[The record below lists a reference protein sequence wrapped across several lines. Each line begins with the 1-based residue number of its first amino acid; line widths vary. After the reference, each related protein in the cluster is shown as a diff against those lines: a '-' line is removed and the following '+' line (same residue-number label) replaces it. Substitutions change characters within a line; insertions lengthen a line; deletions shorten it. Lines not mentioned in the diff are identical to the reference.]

1 MSANN
6 CLLIIRHNNRVLMID
21 ADTNFVLDD
30 YGEYETID
38 KAIDKAT
45 QIMEDEEVEYNIL
58 FRNQ

>member
-1 MSANN
+1 
-6 CLLIIRHNNRVLMID
+6 MID